1 MTGSQSQT
9 QFDFE
14 PEQDAVTDE
23 SSSDASD
30 PIVFPPLSRI
40 PPDRKRKRTRAKPRA
55 PKGAP
60 RAIWINGTRRV
71 NVLAV
76 RASVGCRCY
85 GVGKADK
92 LNLANNATML
102 NELLIDR
109 EWPEARDLSASLV
122 RMLEPMRHLATRFCP
137 DCVLLCAACRRR
149 FQCGGEVPTQL
160 CDTCLANC
168 ALFTPRLL
176 YELWDG
182 LRPPEDAAATWALP
196 TRAANAQ
203 LGRRD
208 MVAVAKA
215 RGVGSGRKHAGGS
228 VTKEKHAAHIS
239 ERFAGSSASG
249 KSASALEWRP
259 HLHHFDER
267 RRSPRAGR
275 SARPTGMIAP
285 LPTRCDF
292 VWRAAH
298 ALVERDER
306 SASSSGGARGERLFR
321 LLAQMDI
328 IHRDRFVLERSKH
341 WYRYGIDAGG
351 AVSLRLERGR
361 EAIAQLETL
370 QQSLDRKSVA
380 YGHVFARR
388 GVVHLNAWQLRSAR
402 SKDTLG
408 ILEKR
413 RKAEKELQQQQ
424 QQLRALREAKQA
436 ELKELKA
443 ERAWLGLEIEQEKGG
458 RTAKILE
465 LELELKESPWQQKK
479 KKKKKKRESIWGQ
492 VISAQNAITD
502 RMQAKNDL
510 RKALHALETA
520 LIVFLGNP
528 ISSAASSS
536 PMAMAEGRKRA
547 RKRKRKHSSAAAS
560 VDTSTPASALTTT
573 TPLPVCPEAEEY
585 LLAFVQASEADGSK
599 KRLTICNVMLCHVCA
614 PAMDPSAPSVTTAPF
629 CLELLASFWERNPNM
644 ELQRSRSADHV
655 VRLWPS
661 QCAAVAGTALVELYH
676 RLLRLDPRCDGAL
689 EGLLRLGDR
698 DDVAVA
704 EALAGW
710 LECCASRSGG
720 ESELHSDDVE
730 RRWVQLAERLS
741 QSSSSSSAADSASSE
756 SLRRKCGWWKQCF
769 FALPLP
775 LEPLLQKRKRELYA
789 KAKVAR
795 YMFNAKSPFAA
806 AVAAVFGDQED
817 SGW

>member
-1 MTGSQSQT
+1 M
-9 QFDFE
+9 
-14 PEQDAVTDE
+14 
-23 SSSDASD
+23 
-30 PIVFPPLSRI
+30 
-40 PPDRKRKRTRAKPRA
+40 
-55 PKGAP
+55 
-60 RAIWINGTRRV
+60 
-71 NVLAV
+71 
-76 RASVGCRCY
+76 
-85 GVGKADK
+85 
-92 LNLANNATML
+92 
-102 NELLIDR
+102 
-109 EWPEARDLSASLV
+109 
-122 RMLEPMRHLATRFCP
+122 
-137 DCVLLCAACRRR
+137 
-149 FQCGGEVPTQL
+149 
-160 CDTCLANC
+160 
-168 ALFTPRLL
+168 
-176 YELWDG
+176 
-182 LRPPEDAAATWALP
+182 
-196 TRAANAQ
+196 
-203 LGRRD
+203 
-208 MVAVAKA
+208 
-215 RGVGSGRKHAGGS
+215 GSGRKHAGGS

-292 VWRAAH
+292 AWRAAH

-321 LLAQMDI
+321 LLSQMDI

-424 QQLRALREAKQA
+424 QQ
-436 ELKELKA
+436 
-443 ERAWLGLEIEQEKGG
+443 
-458 RTAKILE
+458 
-465 LELELKESPWQQKK
+465 QKK

-492 VISAQNAITD
+492 VISAQNAVAD
-502 RMQAKNDL
+502 RRQAKADL

-547 RKRKRKHSSAAAS
+547 RKRKRKRKHSSAAAS
-560 VDTSTPASALTTT
+560 VDMSAPASALTTT

-599 KRLTICNVMLCHVCA
+599 KRLTFCNVMLCHVCA

-710 LECCASRSGG
+710 SMM
-720 ESELHSDDVE
+720 
-730 RRWVQLAERLS
+730 S
-741 QSSSSSSAADSASSE
+741 QPPSTAQS
-756 SLRRKCGWWKQCF
+756 
-769 FALPLP
+769 
-775 LEPLLQKRKRELYA
+775 
-789 KAKVAR
+789 
-795 YMFNAKSPFAA
+795 
-806 AVAAVFGDQED
+806 
-817 SGW
+817 

>member
-23 SSSDASD
+23 SSSDGGDQLIMRRSSGAASRSD
-30 PIVFPPLSRI
+30 SAEETDQVAR
-40 PPDRKRKRTRAKPRA
+40 DGKRKRTRAKPRA

-182 LRPPEDAAATWALP
+182 LRPPEDAAATWAPP
-196 TRAANAQ
+196 TRAAIAQ

-292 VWRAAH
+292 AWRAAH

-321 LLAQMDI
+321 LLSQMDI

-380 YGHVFARR
+380 YGHVFARH
-388 GVVHLNAWQLRSAR
+388 GVVHLNVWQLRSAR

-424 QQLRALREAKQA
+424 QQ
-436 ELKELKA
+436 
-443 ERAWLGLEIEQEKGG
+443 
-458 RTAKILE
+458 
-465 LELELKESPWQQKK
+465 QKK

-492 VISAQNAITD
+492 VISAQNAVAD
-502 RMQAKNDL
+502 RRQAKADL

-560 VDTSTPASALTTT
+560 VDTSAPASALTTT

-629 CLELLASFWERNPNM
+629 CLELLASFWERNPKM

-720 ESELHSDDVE
+720 ESESHSDDVE

-756 SLRRKCGWWKQCF
+756 SLRRKCGWWKECF

-775 LEPLLQKRKRELYA
+775 LEPLLQKRKRELHA